1 MINLL
6 YAALGTLGFGILFN
20 ANKNKFIYIMIGG
33 FLNYLGYM
41 LTFNLTG
48 NIFLS
53 SGICAIVTSVYSN
66 VLAKILK
73 CPSTIFIL
81 TGLIPSV
88 PGSSLFY
95 TMQNIVLG
103 NSKIALA
110 QGIITIEVI
119 LGIVSGILFA
129 SVFDVVLKEIK
140 KHAIIKIRKGFKHEE
155 NI

>member
-1 MINLL
+1 MIKLL
-6 YAALGTLGFGILFN
+6 CAALGTLGFGLIFN
-20 ANKNKFIYIMIGG
+20 ANKNKLIYIMIGG
-33 FLNYLGYM
+33 FINYLAYM
-41 LTFNLTG
+41 LTYESTE

-53 SGICAIVTSVYSN
+53 SGVCAVVTSLYSE
-66 VLAKILK
+66 VLAVILK

-95 TMQNIVLG
+95 TMQNLVLG
-103 NSKIALA
+103 NSSDALN

-129 SVFDVVLKEIK
+129 SVFSAIFNIKEK
-140 KHAIIKIRKGFKHEE
+140 KKS
-155 NI
+155 N

>member
-1 MINLL
+1 MMNLL
-6 YAALGTLGFGILFN
+6 YATLGTLGFGILFN
-20 ANKNKFIYIMIGG
+20 ANKNKLIYIMIGG
-33 FLNYLGYM
+33 FLNYFAYM
-41 LTFNLTG
+41 ITYNLTN

-53 SGICAIVTSVYSN
+53 SGVCAIVTSLYSE
-66 VLAKILK
+66 AFAIILK

-95 TMQNIVLG
+95 TMQNLVLG
-103 NSKIALA
+103 NEKEALH

-129 SVFDVVLKEIK
+129 SVFEMILKELK
-140 KHAIIKIRKGFKHEE
+140 RKLIR
-155 NI
+155 NS

>member
-1 MINLL
+1 MIKLL
-6 YAALGTLGFGILFN
+6 YAMFGTLGFGILFN
-20 ANKNKFIYIMIGG
+20 ANKNKLFYIMIGG
-33 FLNYLGYM
+33 CLNYLGYM
-41 LTFNLTG
+41 VIFNLTG

-53 SGICAIVTSVYSN
+53 SGVCAIVTSVYSN
-66 VLAKILK
+66 ILARILK

-103 NSKIALA
+103 NSKVALE
-110 QGIITIEVI
+110 QGIITMEVI

-129 SVFDVVLKEIK
+129 SVFDVILKEIQK
-140 KHAIIKIRKGFKHEE
+140 VCYNKDKERI
-155 NI
+155 